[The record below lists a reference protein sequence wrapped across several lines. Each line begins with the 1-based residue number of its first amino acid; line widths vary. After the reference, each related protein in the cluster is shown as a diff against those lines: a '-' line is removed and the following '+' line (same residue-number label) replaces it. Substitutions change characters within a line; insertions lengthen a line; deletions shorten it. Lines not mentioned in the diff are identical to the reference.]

1 MKFPIQI
8 GHNLD
13 GPFWVFITTAILGM
27 TTINFVNTLFQ
38 PENVVLSHNK
48 QGLESIKIIDFGGAQ
63 YYEEGKV
70 VRSLFGT
77 REYMAPETL
86 SYDPI
91 TFNTDMWSVGV
102 LAYNL

>member
-1 MKFPIQI
+1 MDQNQRSYNKWI
-8 GHNLD
+8 
-13 GPFWVFITTAILGM
+13 
-27 TTINFVNTLFQ
+27 FQ
-38 PENVVLSHNK
+38 PENVVLSHNM

>member
-1 MKFPIQI
+1 MSDPLFGLFGSNSK
-8 GHNLD
+8 
-13 GPFWVFITTAILGM
+13 VILYDSYNKR
-27 TTINFVNTLFQ
+27 IFQ
-38 PENVVLSHNK
+38 PENVVLSHNL